1 MTLETEVTMAQ
12 LTTAETEGRG
22 DFDELMRAAASH
34 IQAEYEKD
42 RITGKNYSDVYLGV
56 MTQVLQSSV
65 SFLLQKGV
73 THQQIQ
79 LLQEQIEGQQKQNLV
94 TEKQLV
100 VMDKQIEQSTAEIA
114 LINARILTEA
124 ENTKLVTA
132 NANNAVKQGQ
142 VLDAQ
147 IAKLNKEIEVLTE
160 QKWNAQAQ
168 RLDTVDG
175 RTVAGSIGKQKEL
188 YSAQING
195 FERDAEQKLTK
206 ILLDTWSVS
215 RSTNDAVEVPSQA
228 NNSSIDEVIGKART
242 GIGLSA
248 T

>member
-1 MTLETEVTMAQ
+1 MPLETEVNIEQ
-12 LTTAETEGRG
+12 LTTAEVEGRG

-34 IQAEYEKD
+34 IQSEYEKD

-65 SFLLQKGV
+65 HFLLQKGI

-94 TEKQLV
+94 TDKQLE
-100 VMDKQIEQSTAEIA
+100 VMDKQLEQTTAEIT
-114 LINARILTEA
+114 LLNQRLLTEA
-124 ENTKLVTA
+124 ENTKLVKA
-132 NANNAVKQGQ
+132 NADNAVKQGA
-142 VLDAQ
+142 LIDAQ
-147 IAKLNKEIEVLTE
+147 VQKVQKELEVLEE

-168 RLDTVDG
+168 RLDTVNG
-175 RTVAGSIGKQKEL
+175 VAVAGSIGKQKEL

-215 RSTNDAVEVPSQA
+215 RTTNDAVVVPTNA
-228 NNSSIDEVIGKART
+228 DNTSIDEVIGKART

>member
-1 MTLETEVTMAQ
+1 MSLEPEVEMKH
-12 LTTAETEGRG
+12 LTTAEIEGRG

-34 IQAEYEKD
+34 IQSEYDKD

-65 SFLLQKGV
+65 HFLLQKGI

-94 TEKQLV
+94 TDKQLE
-100 VMDKQIEQSTAEIA
+100 VMDKQIEQTDVEIA
-114 LINARILTEA
+114 LANQRLLTEI
-124 ENTKLVTA
+124 ENTKLVAANTA
-132 NANNAVKQGQ
+132 NALKQSQ

-147 IAKLNKEIEVLTE
+147 IAKIGKEVEVLTE

-175 RTVAGSIGKQKEL
+175 RVVAGSIGKQQEL

-215 RSTNDAVEVPSQA
+215 RSTNDAVVVPSNA
-228 NNSSIDEVIGKART
+228 DNTSIDEVIGKART

>member
-1 MTLETEVTMAQ
+1 MPLETEVNIEQ
-12 LTTAETEGRG
+12 LTTAEVEGRG

-34 IQAEYEKD
+34 IQSEYEKD

-65 SFLLQKGV
+65 HFLLQKGI

-94 TEKQLV
+94 TDKQLE
-100 VMDKQIEQSTAEIA
+100 VMDKQLEQTTAEIT
-114 LINARILTEA
+114 LLNQRLLTET
-124 ENTKLVTA
+124 ENTKLVKA
-132 NANNAVKQGQ
+132 NADNAVKQGA
-142 VLDAQ
+142 LIDAQ
-147 IAKLNKEIEVLTE
+147 VQKVQKELEVLEE

-168 RLDTVDG
+168 RLDTVNG
-175 RTVAGSIGKQKEL
+175 VAVAGSIGKQKEL

-215 RSTNDAVEVPSQA
+215 RTTNDAVVVPTNA
-228 NNSSIDEVIGKART
+228 DNTSIDEVIGKART

>member
-1 MTLETEVTMAQ
+1 MALETEVNMAQ
-12 LTTAETEGRG
+12 LTTAEVEGRG

-34 IQAEYEKD
+34 IQSEYEKD

-65 SFLLQKGV
+65 HFLLQKGI

-94 TEKQLV
+94 TEKQLE
-100 VMDKQIEQSTAEIA
+100 VMDKQLEQTTAEIA
-114 LINARILTEA
+114 LINQRLLTEV

-132 NANNAVKQGQ
+132 NADNAVKQGALIDAQ
-142 VLDAQ
+142 VQKVQKELEVLD
-147 IAKLNKEIEVLTE
+147 E

-168 RLDTVDG
+168 RLDTVNG
-175 RTVAGSIGKQKEL
+175 VPVAGSIGKQKEL
-188 YSAQING
+188 YDAQING

-215 RSTNDAVEVPSQA
+215 RTTNDAVVVPTNA
-228 NNSSIDEVIGKART
+228 DNTSIDEVIGKART